1 MVTTYANLV
10 VKKKGEKKR
19 KEELYPLA
27 LALTL
32 ALCPWLCSHFVHEK
46 EPKLQAEIYWKSKKK
61 RKEELY
67 SLALPLTLALSP
79 WLCSHFVHEKEHKLQ
94 AEICQQQQHK
104 ETLWVRVCDLSL
116 PKPGITTITAHKQ

>member
-1 MVTTYANLV
+1 MHMVTTYANLV

-46 EPKLQAEIYWKSKKK
+46 EPKLQAEI
-61 RKEELY
+61 
-67 SLALPLTLALSP
+67 
-79 WLCSHFVHEKEHKLQ
+79 
-94 AEICQQQQHK
+94 CQQQQHR
-104 ETLWVRVCDLSL
+104 ETLWVRVCGLSL